1 MHDQF
6 SDLGAY
12 ETNVLDSSNLTA
24 KATTD
29 SILERLARGAYL
41 LDPEDSATDADN
53 PIHNS

>member
-6 SDLGAY
+6 SDLGVY
-12 ETNVLDSSNLTA
+12 ETNVLDSSNLNA

-41 LDPEDSATDADN
+41 LGPEDSATDADN
-53 PIHNS
+53 PIHNF